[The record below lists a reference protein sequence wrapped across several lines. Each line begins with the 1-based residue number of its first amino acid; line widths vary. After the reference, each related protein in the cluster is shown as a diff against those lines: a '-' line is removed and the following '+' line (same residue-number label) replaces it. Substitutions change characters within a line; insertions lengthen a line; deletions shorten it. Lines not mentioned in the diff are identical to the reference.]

1 MKTEEYVITIKKMQ
15 AFCNLVEGFYPDQY
29 KFVCMQHDISE
40 REAMDMYAYLR
51 KVASGQYWCINDK
64 SDDYFYT
71 MISMA
76 QEARKLQTLNSL
88 IKDTS
93 ASGEYGKSKIL
104 AIFKKG
110 DECVQK
116 EFDLQWQATFIEI
129 AEMIKNGYVLM
140 ASG

>member
-1 MKTEEYVITIKKMQ
+1 MQ
-15 AFCNLVEGFYPDQY
+15 AFCNLVKGFYPDQY

-40 REAMDMYAYLR
+40 REAMNMYAYLR
-51 KVASGQYWCINDK
+51 KVASGLYWCINDK
-64 SDDYFYT
+64 SDDYFHT

-104 AIFKKG
+104 AILKKVMNVSRRSLI
-110 DECVQK
+110 CNVRLRLSRLPK
-116 EFDLQWQATFIEI
+116 
-129 AEMIKNGYVLM
+129 
-140 ASG
+140 